1 MHGGKVAHAFE
12 QTVCDARRT
21 ARTAGDLFGRP
32 VLYGDAERLCR
43 VVEGLAEERR
53 DVLFGKVDVDEEEA
67 LARRFNVLSI
77 PTFIVLKKGEVVART
92 AGVRPKSALEGLL

>member
-1 MHGGKVAHAFE
+1 MVHTITSENFE
-12 QTVCDARRT
+12 KLVQNSEKTVLLDFW
-21 ARTAGDLFGRP
+21 AGWCGP
-32 VLYGDAERLCR
+32 CR
-43 VVEGLAEERR
+43 MMGPVVEGLAEERR

-77 PTFIVLKKGEVVART
+77 PTFIVFKKGEVVART